1 MDPLYRT
8 TTGSQSHKVY
18 MGSGL
23 HWFERQAPLFGS
35 SDHLWSQCQWVTA
48 PLLSWD
54 SGGFQHKISIKACLL
69 RKFEL
74 SIWRL
79 YLVQRW
85 PGAICKVRFTA
96 DSICGNIGH
105 KHYYVRLLGRKIGL
119 GFKMKRKT
127 ACSDARNQVF
137 QDAQTP
143 ELSLESFPSK
153 FPFIDLEPLK
163 TKGKQKLQAMQNL
176 RISKSL
182 KWPT

>member
-137 QDAQTP
+137 QDAPNTRTFLG
-143 ELSLESFPSK
+143 E
-153 FPFIDLEPLK
+153 FPF
-163 TKGKQKLQAMQNL
+163 
-176 RISKSL
+176 
-182 KWPT
+182 